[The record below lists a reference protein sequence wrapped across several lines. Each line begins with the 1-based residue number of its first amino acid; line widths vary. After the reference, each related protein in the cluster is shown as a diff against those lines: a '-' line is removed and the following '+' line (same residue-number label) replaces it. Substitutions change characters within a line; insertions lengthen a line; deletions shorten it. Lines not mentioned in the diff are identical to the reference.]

1 MSDTAFIDSTL
12 PKISKTLYSLSN
24 SGNSTY
30 TISFKVFTAYS
41 VIPINA
47 IFELI
52 FFTHSCSLL

>member
-30 TISFKVFTAYS
+30 TISFKVFA
-41 VIPINA
+41 A
-47 IFELI
+47 
-52 FFTHSCSLL
+52 